1 MWCTQ
6 AAAENTLFAPGS
18 EREVPVDSVF
28 LNFFNARLIR
38 ASCVLEVY
46 DVLTGL
52 VLNRYFDV
60 SQLVFEWSLQSRVPP
75 GNHAASAKAAARP
88 VAI

>member
-1 MWCTQ
+1 MCCTQ
-6 AAAENTLFAPGS
+6 ATAENTLLAPGS

-46 DVLTGL
+46 DVLAGL
-52 VLNRYFDV
+52 VLNRYFAL
-60 SQLVFEWSLQSRVPP
+60 SQLVFEWS
-75 GNHAASAKAAARP
+75 
-88 VAI
+88 